1 MSSVEKLSIQGIRS
15 FGQDDGDRQVIQFF
29 HPLTLIVGQNGAGKT
44 TIIECLKYI
53 CSGEFPPGSKGAAF
67 IHDPKVAHETE
78 VKAQVKLRFKD
89 KAGKDVVVTRSL
101 VATQKIKKIE
111 FKSLEGTILRVD
123 NFGEKHSISSRC
135 AEIDR
140 EMVESLGVSKPVLSN
155 VIFCHQEDANWPLS
169 DGKTLKGKFDEI
181 FAATRYI
188 KALETIRK
196 LRTEQ
201 SGQIRE
207 YILETRHLKDW
218 REKAKQLSRELDD
231 KKARLEAAEGSVT
244 KINDQLKPVEEQY
257 DDLVRKSYQITKLAN
272 EVAKNE
278 GEKDQLI
285 KGMKSVE
292 DQLEII
298 FQGSVDEL
306 RRIYSAHQSK
316 ITEKEHQLQEN
327 EGKKRILQESAQR
340 TSSEKSKLLVIQG
353 VLQQEAQQQQE
364 TIRRRDHRMRGLAT
378 QLHLLGYSE
387 TGEFTSSRAGDFMEE
402 VKEWTEAQRGEAERI
417 KIQHEEKEKGVD
429 KQSQD
434 LRATYTGL
442 ETTIKMKMATINDN
456 TSKLREIKGELST
469 MGESSQRLKELENEK
484 KTAESELTQLE
495 GSLNV
500 DDIKQEI
507 DSLQREAKQYD
518 KRMSQLTNE
527 LTTISSQSQARAK
540 LEMMQKEKTIKEN
553 QIRSLRGKRD
563 EEMLHLLGHFP
574 SENIRTKLSNYLVEK
589 TEEVKRCNNKLQHA
603 RMDLSAKQANKKTIM
618 DQLKKKEDELRSN
631 TDQLMSACGS
641 EDIDESIQQ
650 ITQSINSLQN
660 ERGALTG
667 SKHLF
672 DRYIQSLQRTDALC
686 PLCHRGFDSGVE
698 VQELVQELQDKL
710 RLAPSKLAEKE
721 RTITKQREK
730 SDRLLVLRPIKDAAK
745 KLSEREI
752 PDLKLKLSAV
762 NADIEKLNATVME
775 AEDNVSMLQVDEAMA
790 RDMKPD
796 IQILEKTLTELR
808 DLERKI
814 GEQSKY
820 FSGSD
825 ISRTLQQVNTETAE
839 VKIKLNT
846 VRSTLELKQ
855 RQRQEHVDNVN
866 MMRISINSITSETL
880 RLSAKLQKREKLE
893 SEQAELST
901 NTRTFQREI
910 EDSRQEQRPIKDKL
924 QKLAQD
930 KVAITQKKESEIK
943 EIREKID
950 EVQQQLRDIRAGTS
964 NIAKYVTDGKESK
977 LDDVEVKIMDLNEKL
992 TKLGEDLS
1000 LMTATIEQLKD
1011 DISNQK
1017 VKEMELGNNMRLKK
1031 YQQEV
1036 EKKSGE
1042 IEKLQEKLGGYNL
1055 ITIERE
1061 KTEMEKKKASL
1072 NREKN
1077 QLDGRSTELRKEVTR
1092 QEREL
1097 ESDSYKNAEKNYNDM
1112 MIKCRTTEIA
1122 NKDLDK
1128 YYNALN
1134 SAINTY
1140 HSQKMSEINKIV
1152 RDLWRMTY
1160 KGSDIDFIE
1169 ICADDETG
1177 ASTTQRRQYNYR
1189 VVMVKGDTALDMR
1202 GRCSAGQKVLASL
1215 LIRLALA
1222 ETFCL
1227 SCGILA
1233 LDEPTTNLDR
1243 DNIESLAHA
1252 LVDIL
1257 KSRENQRNFQLLIIT
1272 HDEEFVELLGH
1283 SDYTDNYYRV
1293 TKNNDYKSTVVKYDI
1308 ATLQATQPV

>member
-53 CSGEFPPGSKGAAF
+53 CSGDFPPGSKGAFF

-89 KAGKDVVVTRSL
+89 KAGKDVVVTRSM
-101 VATQKIKKIE
+101 VATQKVKKIE

-123 NFGEKHSISSRC
+123 NFGQKNSISSRC

-155 VIFCHQEDANWPLS
+155 VIFCHQEEANWPLS

-201 SGQIRE
+201 NSQIRE
-207 YILETRHLKDW
+207 YIAETRHLKDW
-218 REKAKQLSRELDD
+218 REKAKQLSRDLDD
-231 KKARLEAAEGSVT
+231 KKARLAAAEESVT
-244 KINDQLKPVEEQY
+244 KINGQLRPVEEQY
-257 DDLVRKSYQITKLAN
+257 DDLVRKSHQITKLAN
-272 EVAKNE
+272 EVAKYQ

-285 KGMKSVE
+285 KSMRNVE
-292 DQLEII
+292 GRLENI

-306 RRIYSAHQSK
+306 RRIYSAHKSK

-327 EGKKRILQESAQR
+327 ENKKMRLAQSAQR
-340 TSSEKSKLLVIQG
+340 IANEKSQLLVKQG
-353 VLQQEAQQQQE
+353 VLKQEAQQQQE
-364 TIRRRDHRMRGLAT
+364 MIRRRDQRLRNLAN
-378 QLHLLGYSE
+378 QLHLPGYSE
-387 TGEFTSSRAGDFMEE
+387 AGEVTRADEFIEETKVWME
-402 VKEWTEAQRGEAERI
+402 ALRAESQRI
-417 KIQHEEKEKGVD
+417 KTQHEEKEMGVER
-429 KQSQD
+429 QSQD
-434 LRATYTGL
+434 LRDTFTRL
-442 ETTIKMKMATINDN
+442 ETTIKSKMATIRDN
-456 TSKLREIKGELST
+456 STKLREIKGELST
-469 MGESSQRLKELENEK
+469 MGESSQRLRELENDK
-484 KTAESELTQLE
+484 KRAESELSQVE
-495 GSLNV
+495 GSLN
-500 DDIKQEI
+500 DDVIRQEI
-507 DSLQREAKQYD
+507 DSLQREARQYD
-518 KRMSQLTNE
+518 KRMSELTNE

-540 LEMMQKEKTIKEN
+540 LEILQKDKNVKEDQIK
-553 QIRSLRGKRD
+553 RLRGKHE
-563 EEMLHLLGHFP
+563 EEMLHLLNHFP
-574 SENIRTKLSNYLVEK
+574 SENIRTKLSNYLVAK
-589 TEEVKRCNNKLQHA
+589 TDEVKRCNNKLQQA
-603 RMDLSAKQANKKTIM
+603 RMNLSAKEANRNSIM
-618 DQLKKKEDELRSN
+618 DHLKRKEGDLRTN
-631 TDQLMSACGS
+631 EDQLMSVCGTQ
-641 EDIDESIQQ
+641 DIDDSIQQ
-650 ITQSINSLQN
+650 VTQSINSLQN

-672 DRYIQSLQRTDALC
+672 DRYIQSLQRSEALC
-686 PLCHRGFDSGVE
+686 PLCHRGFDSGEE
-698 VQELVQELQDKL
+698 VQELIQELQDKL

-721 RTITKQREK
+721 RAITKQREK
-730 SDRLLVLRPIKDAAK
+730 SDRLLALRPIKDAVT
-745 KLSEREI
+745 KLSDREI
-752 PDLKLKLSAV
+752 PDLKMKLSAV
-762 NADIEKLNATVME
+762 NADIEKLNATISE
-775 AEDNVSMLQVDEAMA
+775 AEDELGMLQVDEAMA
-790 RDMKPD
+790 RDMIPD
-796 IQILEKTLTELR
+796 IQTLEKTLMELR

-814 GEQSKY
+814 GEQSRH

-825 ISRTLQQVNTETAE
+825 VTRTLQQVKTETE
-839 VKIKLNT
+839 EIKIKMNT
-846 VRSTLELKQ
+846 VKSTLDMKQ
-855 RQRQEHVDNVN
+855 RQRQEHVDNIN
-866 MMRISINSITSETL
+866 MMRISINSITSEVL

-893 SEQAELST
+893 NDQAEL
-901 NTRTFQREI
+901 NTINGTFQREI
-910 EDSRQEQRPIKDKL
+910 EYSRQEQGPIQHKL
-924 QKLAQD
+924 QTLAQE
-930 KVAITQKKESEIK
+930 KAAIIQKKESEIRG
-943 EIREKID
+943 IREKID
-950 EVQQQLRDIRAGTS
+950 EVQQKLRDIRVGTD
-964 NIAKYVTDGKESK
+964 NIAKYVADGKDTQ
-977 LDDVEVKIMDLNEKL
+977 LADVEVKIMDLNDKMR
-992 TKLGEDLS
+992 KSDEDLS
-1000 LMTATIEQLKD
+1000 LMVATIDQLKD

-1017 VKEMELGNNMRLKK
+1017 VKEMELENNLHLFK
-1031 YQQEV
+1031 YRQEV
-1036 EKKSGE
+1036 EKKTAE
-1042 IEKLQEKLGGYNL
+1042 IDKFQEKLGGYNQ

-1061 KTEMEKKKASL
+1061 KTDMERMKADL
-1072 NREKN
+1072 NRQKFS
-1077 QLDGRSTELRKEVTR
+1077 LDGRCTELRKDVVR

-1097 ESDSYKNAEKNYNDM
+1097 QTDTYKNAEGNYNDM

-1283 SDYTDNYYRV
+1283 SDYADHFYRV
-1293 TKNNDYKSTVVKYDI
+1293 TKNPDHKSTVVKHDI
-1308 ATLQATQPV
+1308 ATLQATQQ